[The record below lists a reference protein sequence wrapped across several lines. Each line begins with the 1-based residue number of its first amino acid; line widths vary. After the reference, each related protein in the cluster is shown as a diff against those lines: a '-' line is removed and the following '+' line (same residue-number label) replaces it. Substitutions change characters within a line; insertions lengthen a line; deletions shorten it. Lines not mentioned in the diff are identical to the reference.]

1 MMKNKA
7 LAFDYIQEL
16 LYQNPDADLAAEKDP
31 QLEEDDRKELG
42 DILGTIRLL
51 FDKAEAYKQSTD
63 EQMQELERVQL
74 ETTKKAFQYNTQ
86 NIENT
91 YQTIMSI
98 KTSLQNVVKDASRA
112 YNYIMIMYITVFVL
126 GVGLIVTSIVFA
138 AQDKTILAIA
148 FGAVGFIDLVTT
160 FFFKP
165 PLEIQNSRSN
175 LTQLMII
182 ITNWFAELMNLNTY
196 ISTRGDKI
204 ELDEMM
210 KVGKTLNNSTREM
223 IELIEKYG
231 EIRK

>member
-1 MMKNKA
+1 MKNKA

>member
-1 MMKNKA
+1 MKNKA

-42 DILGTIRLL
+42 DILGTIRLQ